1 MLFAEK
7 NITIKGGVQAPDIQA
22 EITEIRRKEKRE
34 KEKKRAEEAESI

>member
-22 EITEIRRKEKRE
+22 EITEIRRKEKKRKRE
-34 KEKKRAEEAESI
+34 QRKQKVYD